1 MFVLMKS
8 GVLNFQ
14 GFSGQLIDPVD
25 KMVDRDLNLINELG
39 LKLVYA
45 MNTHVH
51 ADHITG
57 TGLIK
62 VGITNYLLSQPFP
75 ISLQHCLFSWIS
87 SWDFLFLKRFL
98 YLNIYRLFFAD

>member
-1 MFVLMKS
+1 VH
-8 GVLNFQ
+8 V
-14 GFSGQLIDPVD
+14 FSLITDFFSFRYQLIDPVD
-25 KMVDRDLNLINELG
+25 TTVDRDLNLIKELG

-62 VGITNYLLSQPFP
+62 VSTSGFLQSLCKILLLVVSTFC
-75 ISLQHCLFSWIS
+75 SLW
-87 SWDFLFLKRFL
+87 
-98 YLNIYRLFFAD
+98 